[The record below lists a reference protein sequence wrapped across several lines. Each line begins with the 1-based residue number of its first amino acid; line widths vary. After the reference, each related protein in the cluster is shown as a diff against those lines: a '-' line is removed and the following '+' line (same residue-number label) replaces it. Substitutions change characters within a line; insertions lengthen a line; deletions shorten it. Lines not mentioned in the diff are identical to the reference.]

1 MELASGLFSGSQ
13 NFEVASGFLE
23 KLRTALNL
31 DCVVVRFG
39 SPCHCDLRSWIVH
52 KKVFRTGGPNRH
64 SDVNKTSTEAL
75 VCTAVSL

>member
-1 MELASGLFSGSQ
+1 VEIASGLFSGSQ

-39 SPCHCDLRSWIVH
+39 SPCHCDLRSSIVL
-52 KKVFRTGGPNRH
+52 RTGGPNGH
-64 SDVNKTSTEAL
+64 SDVNKTSTEVL